1 MRTSGRTIGPFAP
14 WMQNLDGA
22 DRPFSSHL
30 TTKYHR
36 GDQEP
41 FGCNRSAADCHPL
54 ARLDILCGTGNNPI
68 FIAVIVTIH
77 MSNHCSKCG
86 KVFPFGQNWCNW
98 CDQGTNNVV
107 VHPGID
113 KMDSVEPGAV
123 GNSSKPLGLG
133 VWILLTGVLLGLL
146 TLFLFG
152 ITAFTGNVLFGY
164 TAIAACIYVLP
175 IALILFVVGLAMSI
189 VSPQPDAKN
198 HQTIDV
204 CAGADNQKSE

>member
-1 MRTSGRTIGPFAP
+1 M
-14 WMQNLDGA
+14 
-22 DRPFSSHL
+22 
-30 TTKYHR
+30 
-36 GDQEP
+36 
-41 FGCNRSAADCHPL
+41 
-54 ARLDILCGTGNNPI
+54 
-68 FIAVIVTIH
+68 VTNH

-107 VHPGID
+107 QPDID
-113 KMDSVEPGAV
+113 KMDSVEPSAV

-133 VWILLTGVLLGLL
+133 VWILLTGALLGLL
-146 TLFLFG
+146 TLVLFG

-164 TAIAACIYVLP
+164 TAIAASIYGLP
-175 IALILFVVGLAMSI
+175 VALILFVVGLAMSI

-204 CAGADNQKSE
+204 RADADNQKSE

>member
-1 MRTSGRTIGPFAP
+1 MVAPGRAFTSIGQTGNSRPK
-14 WMQNLDGA
+14 A
-22 DRPFSSHL
+22 DRRPTIH
-30 TTKYHR
+30 
-36 GDQEP
+36 
-41 FGCNRSAADCHPL
+41 
-54 ARLDILCGTGNNPI
+54 LDIFCNLGNIPI
-68 FIAVIVTIH
+68 FIVVLVINH
-77 MSNHCSKCG
+77 MSNRCSMCG

-107 VHPGID
+107 QSDND
-113 KMDSVEPGAV
+113 KMDSLEPSAV

-133 VWILLTGVLLGLL
+133 VWILLMGVLLGSL

-164 TAIAACIYVLP
+164 TAIAASIYVLP

-198 HQTIDV
+198 HQTMGV
-204 CAGADNQKSE
+204 RADADIQKSE